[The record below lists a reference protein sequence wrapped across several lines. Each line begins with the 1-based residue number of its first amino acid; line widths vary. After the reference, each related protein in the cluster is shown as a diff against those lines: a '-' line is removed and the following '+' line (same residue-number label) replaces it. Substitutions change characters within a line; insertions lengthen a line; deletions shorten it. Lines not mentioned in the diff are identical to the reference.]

1 MPNQTRLR
9 EQKLKRKNSRRL
21 AWGQKTPWVLGL
33 GSFSLM
39 LLWHWKLLLT
49 TGSGISV
56 MALVYLM
63 QQGTWQHYWQEW
75 LQGWR
80 GANRQLAVAAG
91 SGAIASISCYLA
103 IAIYL
108 NSADPWSTTGKLIQG
123 GSTVGIFFLLLW
135 QMLHAK
141 NSSSSRPDQESKY
154 QRALNNLSAPEPLK
168 RLIALQQLTSL
179 ALNQEL
185 SSLQHSQG
193 ADCIRL
199 LFSLEVEPAV
209 REAGLTALQSL
220 DTPPQLQ
227 QPLLNLPLQPEKRLL
242 RIEP

>member
-1 MPNQTRLR
+1 
-9 EQKLKRKNSRRL
+9 
-21 AWGQKTPWVLGL
+21 
-33 GSFSLM
+33 M
-39 LLWHWKLLLT
+39 LLWHWKLFLA

-63 QQGTWQHYWQEW
+63 QEGTWQHYWQEW
-75 LQGWR
+75 SQMWR

-108 NSADPWSTTGKLIQG
+108 NSADPWEATGKLIQG

-135 QMLHAK
+135 QMLHTR
-141 NSSSSRPDQESKY
+141 NSPNSNLDRESKY
-154 QRALNNLSAPEPLK
+154 QRALNHLVAPEPLK
-168 RLIALQQLTSL
+168 RLIALQQIATL

-185 SSLQHSQG
+185 SALQHSQG

-199 LFSLEVEPAV
+199 LLSLEAEPAV
-209 REAGLTALQSL
+209 REAGLTALQAL
-220 DTPPQLQ
+220 DTPQRLE
-227 QPLLNLPLQPEKRLL
+227 QPLLNLPLQPQKRPI

>member
-1 MPNQTRLR
+1 
-9 EQKLKRKNSRRL
+9 
-21 AWGQKTPWVLGL
+21 
-33 GSFSLM
+33 M
-39 LLWHWKLLLT
+39 LLWHWKLFLV

-63 QQGTWQHYWQEW
+63 QEGTLRHYWQEFSHLW
-75 LQGWR
+75 Q

-108 NSADPWSTTGKLIQG
+108 NSGNPWEATGKLIQG

-135 QMLHAK
+135 QMLHTK
-141 NSSSSRPDQESKY
+141 NSSTSRPDQESHY
-154 QRALNNLSAPEPLK
+154 QRALNHLSAPEALK
-168 RLIALQQLTSL
+168 RLIALQQITSL

-185 SSLQHSQG
+185 STLQSSQG

-199 LFSLEVEPAV
+199 LLSLETEPAV
-209 REAGLTALQSL
+209 REAGLTALQAL
-220 DTPPQLQ
+220 DKPVRLD
-227 QPLLNLPLQPEKRLL
+227 QPLLNLPLQPQKKPIS
-242 RIEP
+242 IEQ

>member
-1 MPNQTRLR
+1 
-9 EQKLKRKNSRRL
+9 
-21 AWGQKTPWVLGL
+21 
-33 GSFSLM
+33 M
-39 LLWHWKLLLT
+39 LLWHWKLFLA

-63 QQGTWQHYWQEW
+63 QAGTLQHYWQEW
-75 LQGWR
+75 SHLWR

-108 NSADPWSTTGKLIQG
+108 NSPDPWEATGRLIQG

-135 QMLHAK
+135 QMLHAQ
-141 NSSSSRPDQESKY
+141 NSHTYRPDQESNY
-154 QRALNNLSAPEPLK
+154 QRALNHLSAPEALR
-168 RLIALQQLTSL
+168 RLIALQQITTL

-185 SSLQHSQG
+185 STLQYSQG

-199 LFSLEVEPAV
+199 LLSMEAEPAV
-209 REAGLTALQSL
+209 REAGLTALQAL
-220 DTPPQLQ
+220 DKPVHLE
-227 QPLLNLPLQPEKRLL
+227 QPLLNLPLQPQKRPIG
-242 RIEP
+242 IEP